1 MSYEPYVSPT
11 TPKPSPAPLEF
22 KVAFTYMMG
31 FEDPNVQSS
40 VLENQRT
47 DIMGSTSGAIVN
59 ILNGSDGRRLRHC
72 HLLEKLTIPN
82 NNNNN
87 NGVEHKFYQDTGD
100 GDDMDDSN

>member
-11 TPKPSPAPLEF
+11 TPKPSPA
-22 KVAFTYMMG
+22 
-31 FEDPNVQSS
+31 
-40 VLENQRT
+40 
-47 DIMGSTSGAIVN
+47 IMDSTSGAIVN